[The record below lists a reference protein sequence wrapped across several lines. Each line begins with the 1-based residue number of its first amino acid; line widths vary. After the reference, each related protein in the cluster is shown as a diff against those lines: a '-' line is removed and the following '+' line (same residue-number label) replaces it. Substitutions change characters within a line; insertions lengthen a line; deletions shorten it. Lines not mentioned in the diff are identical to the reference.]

1 MRPMG
6 RGRSTAVAVL
16 ALFLVGCT
24 PGPNLPGATSSPA
37 PPPSST
43 PQPPPPPVS
52 PFTGLPT
59 DLAAPVLV
67 VKIDNARQARPQT
80 GLTAADLVY
89 VEPVEGGVSRL
100 AAVFQSGI
108 PPVVGPVRSVRR
120 TDVQLLANF
129 GRPAFAFSGT
139 APPLQPLLEGSPA
152 VELPPPARP
161 GAYSRS
167 GSRSAPHNLYADA
180 PRLSAAG
187 APPVDIGFRFGPV
200 PEGGRPVGDTSVRYN
215 STRIGVEWAPAQ
227 RRWVFAMDGSP
238 LTAAEGGRPGAAT
251 VVLQRVAVQ
260 PTAIRDTTGAVSPF
274 ALTAGGGEAVVLRD
288 GLAFDAQWSR
298 PAPPAPTTF
307 TRPDGTPM
315 PFAPGPVWVV
325 LVPPDR

>member
-1 MRPMG
+1 MRPMD

-16 ALFLVGCT
+16 AVLLAGCT

-37 PPPSST
+37 PPPRSA
-43 PQPPPPPVS
+43 PQPPPVS

-67 VKIDNARQARPQT
+67 AKIDNARQGRPQT

-100 AAVFQSGI
+100 AAVFQSRI

-129 GRPAFAFSGT
+129 GRPALAFSGT
-139 APPLQPLLEGSPA
+139 APPLQLLLDGSPA

-167 GSRSAPHNLYADA
+167 GSRSAPHNLYVNAR
-180 PRLSAAG
+180 RLSGAG

-200 PEGGRPVGDTSVRYN
+200 PEGGRPVGATSVRYN
-215 STRIGVEWAPAQ
+215 STRIGVEWAPVQ
-227 RRWVFAMDGSP
+227 RRWVFAVDGSP

-251 VVLQRVAVQ
+251 VVLQRVPVE
-260 PTAIRDTTGAVSPF
+260 PTGIRDAAGAVSPF
-274 ALTAGGGEAVVLRD
+274 ALTVGGGEAVVLRD
-288 GLAFDAQWSR
+288 GKAFDARWVR

-315 PFAPGPVWVV
+315 PFAPGQVWVV
-325 LVPPDR
+325 LVPPGR